1 MSSVEEG
8 RQQGDNLGSGLL
20 REAERRSGMGSET
33 ERKQMKTTATS
44 VAIRFVVVAVSMFL
58 LDLVWILGISKYI
71 FGLDYFGTLE
81 GIQGS
86 SVAGRPF
93 GLVAYLSLTYAAA
106 IIASTP
112 WEAAQQGFVIY
123 SVFDSTSTYIYHG
136 WGYKI
141 AILDTLWGTLLFTIL
156 GFIVQE
162 LRKRTPYVQ

>member
-1 MSSVEEG
+1 
-8 RQQGDNLGSGLL
+8 
-20 REAERRSGMGSET
+20 MGSET
-33 ERKQMKTTATS
+33 SRKEMKDTATS

-71 FGLDYFGTLE
+71 FGLDYFATLE
-81 GIQGS
+81 NIQGA

-123 SVFDSTSTYIYHG
+123 SVYDATSAYIYNG
-136 WGYKI
+136 WTYKI
-141 AILDTLWGTLLFTIL
+141 AILDTIWGTLLFIIL

-162 LRKRTPYVQ
+162 LRKRTSLVH

>member
-1 MSSVEEG
+1 
-8 RQQGDNLGSGLL
+8 
-20 REAERRSGMGSET
+20 MGSET
-33 ERKQMKTTATS
+33 SRKEMKDTATS

-71 FGLDYFGTLE
+71 FGLDYFATLE
-81 GIQGS
+81 NIQGA

-106 IIASTP
+106 IMASTP

-123 SVFDSTSTYIYHG
+123 SVYDATSAYIYNG
-136 WGYKI
+136 WTYKI
-141 AILDTLWGTLLFTIL
+141 AILDTIWGTLLFIIL

-162 LRKRTPYVQ
+162 LRKRTSLVH